1 MVNEALSEADV
12 RMKGA
17 VRAFEDD
24 LASIRTGRASPA
36 LVDRLLVEYYGT
48 PTSLMQLATISV
60 PNPAIRSSNT
70 QGYRACYSGF
80 GFGFDAQ

>member
-1 MVNEALSEADV
+1 MHATILRIFPMIALSYWGTPVVLPTEIRSVHMVNEALSEADV

-48 PTSLMQLATISV
+48 PTSLM
-60 PNPAIRSSNT
+60 
-70 QGYRACYSGF
+70 
-80 GFGFDAQ
+80 